1 MVKTLVM
8 LGETADIY
16 LVSAD
21 LNGKTEVFICNAIIL
36 LLHKNLGYGLESHS
50 NCESQI

>member
-1 MVKTLVM
+1 M

-21 LNGKTEVFICNAIIL
+21 LNGKTEVFIVQRNNTITAQ
-36 LLHKNLGYGLESHS
+36 NLRLWA
-50 NCESQI
+50 